1 MVVAGLNADLRS
13 GRGAAVHGGDRGGR
27 GRVHTDDLGLLD
39 AYGKRIKVLFRFG
52 LFSHKTSVFQRPDD
66 LTRFNILASTFYIQK
81 Q

>member
-39 AYGKRIKVLFRFG
+39 AYEKGTKFFFG
-52 LFSHKTSVFQRPDD
+52 LSIFVIKQVFSKD
-66 LTRFNILASTFYIQK
+66 LMT
-81 Q
+81 